1 MPETLWPTAAPHHG
15 SPVPLEST
23 LEAEFSASQL
33 RELAKWLDVK
43 LKGTSKSG
51 YIDQVAEALKLRAEG
66 ADGTDAAV
74 NAAGAEATP
83 GVAMNA
89 SGEAILTGLNDEQAD
104 FIRRMLT
111 ARDADSPLPRSVAYM
126 VWAKQFGSSANQKL
140 AEVIESLRRRALL
153 FPTITYYTTS
163 FRDVYY
169 QWLPLGRKVPVMKW
183 RVEAK
188 TTTDDGRPTTA
199 GSVVVGRRSSVV
211 NFLDA
216 FESFLTTVLQ
226 AGVALRSPLK
236 PHAKAR
242 QTHWLQQW
250 EHDADDAER
259 VLNSRPGWVPDPSVG
274 IEVPVLSPFTPKGA
288 TLIETQTGLTESQCE
303 LILAIACALQLI
315 QQPGPDQIA
324 LANMGAIEEWFGL
337 SNEMKLRRAWTA
349 WCEHIM
355 AGLEIRGAMQIQRA
369 AKVAEPFQV
378 MRAIG
383 ARNLTPPQMAAEWCA
398 LRRYMTRVLIGVPAG
413 KWLDWTTLRRQLFDF
428 YADCAWTTTSRT
440 EWWFAMNGRGKA
452 ETQRFEDWADTIGL
466 VLECILRDSLAEFG
480 AVETQIDDAGQLVTF
495 RVTAV
500 GEWLIG
506 QSSNALPEGAQPT
519 ERQAEAI
526 KWLDEVS
533 LRVPPA
539 PDRAELVSF
548 VRQIADRGDQPF
560 VFVFTAASIE
570 QALSRGITLDE
581 VTQRFKQ
588 AKLSLS
594 KALTAQFKLIAR
606 RHGRVRVYPALAVLE
621 LADDLAV
628 RELSLNTSLKQHIV
642 YQISPRAVVLR
653 AEAVDTLL
661 EEMQEK
667 GYTPG
672 ERGGEQS
679 SK

>member
-1 MPETLWPTAAPHHG
+1 MPETLWPTAAPYHG

-23 LEAEFSASQL
+23 LEAEFSATQL

-43 LKGTSKSG
+43 LKGTSKAG
-51 YIDQVAEALKLRAEG
+51 YLNQVAEALKLRAAG
-66 ADGTDAAV
+66 ADGTDD
-74 NAAGAEATP
+74 AAGVDAGT
-83 GVAMNA
+83 GA
-89 SGEAILTGLNDEQAD
+89 STNGEAILTGLNDEQAD

-126 VWAKQFGSSANQKL
+126 VWAKQFGNAANQKL

-188 TTTDDGRPTTA
+188 TTDGGRPTTA
-199 GSVVVGRRSSVV
+199 GSDVGRPPSVV

-216 FESFLTTVLQ
+216 FEGFLATVLQ
-226 AGVALRSPLK
+226 AGVALRPPLQAH
-236 PHAKAR
+236 PKAR

-250 EHDADDAER
+250 EHEVDEAER

-274 IEVPVLSPFTPKGA
+274 VGVPVLSPFTPKGA

-303 LILAIACALQLI
+303 LILSIACALQLL
-315 QQPGPDQIA
+315 QPPGPDQIA
-324 LANMGAIEEWFGL
+324 QANMAGIEEWFGL
-337 SNEMKLRRAWTA
+337 SNEVKLRRAWTA
-349 WCEHIM
+349 WSEQIM
-355 AGLEIRGAMQIQRA
+355 AGVEIRGAMLVPRV
-369 AKVAEPFQV
+369 AKGAEPFQV

-383 ARNLTPPQMAAEWCA
+383 ARNLTPSQMAAEWCA
-398 LRRYMTRVLIGVPAG
+398 LRRYLIRVLIGVPAG
-413 KWLDWTTLRRQLFDF
+413 KWLDWPTLRRQLFDF
-428 YADCAWTTTSRT
+428 YPDCAWTTTSRN
-440 EWWFAMNGRGKA
+440 EWWFTLSGRVKA
-452 ETQRFEDWADTIGL
+452 DSQRFEDWSDTIGL

-480 AVETQIDDAGQLVTF
+480 AVETQTDDADRLLTF

-500 GEWLIG
+500 GEWLMG
-506 QSSNALPEGAQPT
+506 QQPGELPEAAQPSQ
-519 ERQAEAI
+519 RQAEPV
-526 KWLDEVS
+526 KWLDDVS

-570 QALSRGITLDE
+570 QALSRGVSLDE

-588 AKLSLS
+588 ARLSLN
-594 KALTAQFKLIAR
+594 KTLTAQFKLIAR

-628 RELSLNTSLKQHIV
+628 RELSLNTSLKQHMV
-642 YQISPRAVVLR
+642 YQISPRAVVVR
-653 AEAVDTLL
+653 AEAVDRLL

-672 ERGGEQS
+672 ERGE
-679 SK
+679 K